1 MRARME
7 PMERGGQQRVVL
19 VGGGTGGHF
28 YPLMAVAERL
38 TEARAAGRSLSL
50 YYFGPDQ
57 YNAAE
62 LEQNGIS
69 FVRIPAGK
77 RRKYFSPL
85 NLIDPFK
92 TLYGM
97 VVAVFQLY
105 RIYPDVVF
113 SKGGFTSVPV
123 VLAAWL
129 LRIPIMIH
137 ESDSKPG
144 SANKLAARFA
154 RYIAI
159 AYDEVAGYF
168 PAGKVAQVGIPIRR
182 SFMTPHER
190 PLAMLGLLEDRPL
203 VFVTGGS
210 LGAQRINN
218 LILETLDELLPYYT
232 ILHQTGPA
240 NETEVR
246 KTAVELIGDQNL
258 LARYFAKGTL
268 TGNEM
273 HYALNAAAVV
283 ISRAGAGSIF
293 EIAHN
298 GKPSIIIPIPEDISH
313 DQRTNAYAYAR
324 TGAASVLEEGNL
336 TDGLLT
342 AEITRIMGDSALY
355 SQMSTAAKAFARHD
369 AAEVIANTLLEIA
382 DEHVSG

>member
-1 MRARME
+1 
-7 PMERGGQQRVVL
+7 MERRGKQRVVL

-38 TEARAAGRSLSL
+38 REAQAAGRSLSL
-50 YYFGPDQ
+50 YYFGPDP
-57 YNAAE
+57 YNESE
-62 LEQNGIS
+62 LQQNDIT

-77 RRKYFSPL
+77 RRKYFSL
-85 NLIDPFK
+85 RNFTDPFK
-92 TLYGM
+92 SLYG
-97 VVAVFQLY
+97 VIVALWRLY
-105 RIYPDVVF
+105 QIYPDVVM

-182 SFMTPHER
+182 AFMTPHER
-190 PLAMLGLLEDRPL
+190 PLAMLGLPEDRPL
-203 VFVTGGS
+203 LFITGGS
-210 LGAQRINN
+210 LGSQRINN
-218 LILETLDELLPYYT
+218 LILETLDELLPQYT
-232 ILHQTGPA
+232 ILHQTGPT
-240 NETEVR
+240 NENDVR
-246 KTAVELIGDQNL
+246 KTAVELIGDQEL
-258 LARYFAKGTL
+258 LGHYFAKGTL
-268 TGNEM
+268 TGSEM
-273 HYALNAAAVV
+273 HYALNAAAIVV
-283 ISRAGAGSIF
+283 SRAGAGSIF

-324 TGAASVLEEGNL
+324 SGAASVLEEGNL

-342 AEITRIMGDSALY
+342 AEITRIMGDTALY
-355 SQMSTAAKAFARHD
+355 MQMSEAARAFARQD
-369 AAEVIANTLLEIA
+369 AAEIIARTLLEIA
-382 DEHVSG
+382 DEHV